1 MTVGMQD
8 DWDEKTVV
16 ATGVAPTAPTS
27 KKRAQL
33 LVVAGNNVGEMYAL
47 QGVMTVGR
55 GREAGI
61 RIQGDG
67 ISRQHARLRVA
78 ADNVTFEDLGSTNG
92 SFVNG
97 ERVSTCTLT
106 DGDKVQLGSATI
118 LKFTYQ
124 DDIDED
130 FQRQMFESASRDA
143 LTGLY
148 NKRFFV
154 ERLHSEFAYSKR
166 HEALLSLII
175 FDIDHFKRIN
185 DSHGHLAGDYVLA
198 TLASVV
204 QPTVRSEDVLA
215 RYGGEEFALLSR
227 STDPPSAAV
236 VAERLR
242 VAIAGHRFVHD
253 GKRMPVTVSVGLAT
267 MPDAAIQVA
276 DDLVSVADKALYE
289 AKRSG
294 RNRVVQHGG

>member
-1 MTVGMQD
+1 MKLGMQD

-16 ATGVAPTAPTS
+16 GTDVAPAAPTS

-67 ISRQHARLRVA
+67 ISRQHARLRVT
-78 ADNVTFEDLGSTNG
+78 ADAVQFEDLGSTNG

-97 ERVSTCTLT
+97 ERVSTSTLS

-143 LTGLY
+143 LTGIY

-154 ERLHSEFAYSKR
+154 ERLHSEFAFSKR
-166 HEALLSLII
+166 HNALLSLIL
-175 FDIDHFKRIN
+175 FDIDHFKRVN
-185 DSHGHLAGDYVLA
+185 DTHGHLAGDYVLA

-204 QPTVRSEDVLA
+204 QPGVRSEDVLA

-227 STDPPSAAV
+227 STDPPAASV

-242 VAIAGHRFVHD
+242 VSIEAHKFVHD
-253 GKRMPVTVSVGLAT
+253 GKPMPVTVSVGLAT
-267 MPDAAIQVA
+267 MPNAAIKA
-276 DDLVSVADKALYE
+276 SDDLISAADKALYE
-289 AKRSG
+289 AKRKG
-294 RNRVVQHGG
+294 RNRVVVYQG